1 MECSTVFVGGLSGVF
16 AALGKFVSFME
27 LCFVEK
33 LVDVCKGLRLFW
45 WSYALDQAV
54 VRHELLGQSIQI
66 LFVLR

>member
-33 LVDVCKGLRLFW
+33 LINISKCLRLFW
-45 WSYALDQAV
+45 WSYTLNQAV
-54 VRHELLGQSIQI
+54 VCHELLSQSVQI
-66 LFVLR
+66 FFVCR